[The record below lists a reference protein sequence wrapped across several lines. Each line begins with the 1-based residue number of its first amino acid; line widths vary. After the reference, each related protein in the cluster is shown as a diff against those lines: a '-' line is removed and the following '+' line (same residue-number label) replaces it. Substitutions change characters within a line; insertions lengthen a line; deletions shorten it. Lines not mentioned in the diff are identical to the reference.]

1 MRVRRTILLLGVT
14 IVCLS
19 GTTPA
24 TARDL
29 DIDVVVLKSP
39 VSAGE
44 TAELVIQTEIGA
56 MCLGSAWP
64 ESQPPQRTQLSGKT
78 VHGKGQAAWAW
89 QIPKAGAI
97 GRWKI
102 DLQCATSGKKGRLS
116 LSFEVR

>member
-1 MRVRRTILLLGVT
+1 
-14 IVCLS
+14 

-44 TAELVIQTEIGA
+44 TAELVIQSETGA

-64 ESQPPQRTQLSGKT
+64 ESQPPQRAQLSGKT
-78 VHGKGQAAWAW
+78 VHRKGQAAWAW
-89 QIPKAGAI
+89 QIPKAGAAEN
-97 GRWKI
+97 WKI
-102 DLQCATSGKKGRLS
+102 DLQCATSEKKGRLS